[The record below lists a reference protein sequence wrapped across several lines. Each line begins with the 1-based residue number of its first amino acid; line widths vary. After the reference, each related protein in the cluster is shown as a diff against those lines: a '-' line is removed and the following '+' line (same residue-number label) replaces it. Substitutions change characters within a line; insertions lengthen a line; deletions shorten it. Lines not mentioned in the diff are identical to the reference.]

1 MFFTLEG
8 RGCYMVTLYVT
19 SSCLSCRKAKD
30 WLIKN
35 DIPFKERNIYNEP
48 LSLAEIKNIMRLTD
62 EGTEEIISKRSKT
75 YQELKIDVN
84 QLTLKELYELI
95 QKYPSILKRPI
106 MVDEKRLQVG
116 YDEDEIRKFL
126 PRKVREYELYE
137 LQKMIN

>member
-35 DIPFKERNIYNEP
+35 DIPFKERHIYNEP

-116 YDEDEIRKFL
+116 YNEDEIRKFL